1 MANII
6 NTTIEITHQN
16 HDKIKNFEAKLRNW
30 TGKNFLEN
38 SYDDEYNWL
47 GNIIGFSGIGKYDE
61 ETKEFYCEVDG
72 KRYFLPSRG
81 EVNHIEVIGNTITIK
96 ITTAWSPMLTIWKK
110 IVDKHLPEADVDY
123 IISGEKIYQTSKED
137 YKDSYFIDIWEEFN
151 DLFPCCETI
160 GAKRLKAMLE
170 ELLDEKD
177 TELKELINDFE
188 SSSFFECMSIH
199 EWKVTPFSEAV

>member
-16 HDKIKNFEAKLRNW
+16 HDKIKNFGAKLKNW

-61 ETKEFYCEVDG
+61 ENKEFYCEVEG

-81 EVNHIEVIGNTITIK
+81 EVNHIEVFGNTITIQ
-96 ITTAWSPMLTIWKK
+96 ITTAWSPMLIIWKK
-110 IVDKHLPEADVDY
+110 LVDKHLPEADVDY
-123 IISGEKIYQTSKED
+123 VISGEEIYQTSKEN

-151 DLFPCCETI
+151 DLFPCYKTI
-160 GAKRLKAMLE
+160 SAKHLNALLE
-170 ELLDEKD
+170 ELLDERD
-177 TELKELINDFE
+177 TELKDLINDFE
-188 SSSFFECMSIH
+188 SSSFSNYMTIH